1 MPGSATLSRG
11 DRVLFSILAAAS
23 AAIGLVSLLSAI
35 GRARLYLLAAADGG
49 TPLSLSTVAPL
60 SEIPGSGSPRIEFGV
75 FPTADLVAHGLTDG
89 TRALLSIGEGLGM
102 LLTIVVGVAVAAFFL
117 SLARGRPFARPLFRL
132 ALVAGGTLALGS
144 LVAQLTS
151 GFGEMNAA
159 LELNPIADDVFIV
172 GFDVDPAPLVLG
184 FAIMALAA
192 VFRAGSRLERDTEG
206 LV

>member
-1 MPGSATLSRG
+1 MAGTANLSRG

-23 AAIGLVSLLSAI
+23 AAIGLVSLLAAI
-35 GRARLYLLAAADGG
+35 GRARLYLMAAADGG

-60 SEIPGSGSPRIEFGV
+60 SEIPGDGSPRIEFGV
-75 FPTADLVAHGLTDG
+75 FPTADLVVHGLADG
-89 TRALLSIGEGLGM
+89 TRALLSLGEGIGM
-102 LLTIVVGVAVAAFFL
+102 LLTIAVSVAIAVFFL

-132 ALVAGGTLALGS
+132 ALLAGGTLVVGS
-144 LVAQLTS
+144 LIAQVTS

-159 LELNPIADDVFIV
+159 VELNPITDDLFIV
-172 GFDVDPAPLVLG
+172 GFDVDPTPLVLG

-192 VFRAGSRLERDTEG
+192 VFRAGSRLERETEG